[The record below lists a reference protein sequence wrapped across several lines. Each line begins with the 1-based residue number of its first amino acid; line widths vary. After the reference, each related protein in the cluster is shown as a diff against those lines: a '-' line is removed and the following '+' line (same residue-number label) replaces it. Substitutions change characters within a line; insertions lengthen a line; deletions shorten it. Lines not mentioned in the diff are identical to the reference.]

1 MKSNFDGHSKARI
14 HAHPD
19 YAGEDMP
26 ARQLEKYVNMGIKSG
41 IGMMEP
47 SAVAETLWNV
57 ASRGEKVP
65 LRLPLGATCW
75 KMVKAKCDEFLRELE
90 VVKRVSTFGQDV

>member
-1 MKSNFDGHSKARI
+1 MKTNFEGHSKARI
-14 HAHPD
+14 QPHPV

-26 ARQLEKYVNMGIKSG
+26 ARKLEKFVNMGIKSG
-41 IGMMEP
+41 MGMLEP
-47 SAVAETLWNV
+47 SAVAEALWQI

-75 KMVKAKCDEFLRELE
+75 KMAKARCEGFLQELDEVKGISGMGQEL
-90 VVKRVSTFGQDV
+90 

>member
-1 MKSNFDGHSKARI
+1 
-14 HAHPD
+14 
-19 YAGEDMP
+19 
-26 ARQLEKYVNMGIKSG
+26 
-41 IGMMEP
+41 
-47 SAVAETLWNV
+47 
-57 ASRGEKVP
+57 VP